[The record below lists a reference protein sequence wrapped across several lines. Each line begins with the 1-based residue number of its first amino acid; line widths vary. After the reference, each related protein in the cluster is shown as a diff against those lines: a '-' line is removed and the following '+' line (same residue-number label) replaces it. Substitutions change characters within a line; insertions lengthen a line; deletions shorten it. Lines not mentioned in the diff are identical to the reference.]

1 MARRK
6 KLEVE
11 RDFGSGIK
19 QFVDNPPQNVFIPQD
34 TKDKAM
40 GNTGEPSPLDESE
53 IVCQTAETVNM
64 DLEQKLEELETK
76 YVAVLDE
83 RDMFKKKYEDLL
95 KEKSST
101 KNADIEMLTSEFNLK
116 EAILKSRIEE
126 LENKLSEKAYT
137 NSDNKP
143 IVPRTPRTAP
153 SPERGFS
160 SGTFSTTR
168 VNNNGYEEW

>member
-19 QFVDNPPQNVFIPQD
+19 QFVDNPPPNVFIPQD
-34 TKDKAM
+34 TKDKAI
-40 GNTGEPSPLDESE
+40 GNTGEPSPLDDSE

-64 DLEQKLEELETK
+64 DLERKLEELESK
-76 YVAVLDE
+76 YVSVLDE
-83 RDMFKKKYEDLL
+83 RDTLKKKYEELL
-95 KEKSST
+95 KEKSSP
-101 KNADIEMLTSEFNLK
+101 KNPDIELLTSEFNLK

-137 NSDNKP
+137 NSDNRP
-143 IVPRTPRTAP
+143 IVPKIPRTGP
-153 SPERGFS
+153 IIDHGFS
-160 SGTFSTTR
+160 SGTFSTTKI
-168 VNNNGYEEW
+168 NNNGYEEW